1 MGKKFRE
8 KVPKLKWKYRVC
20 LYLLAIFAGV
30 FAVIGSQLV
39 ALPKWAGVVTHVVA
53 FILVVIS
60 FLYLYLYFKNS
71 VNLFTDRI
79 TRNHPF
85 LDKVTHN
92 YSDRTVVLAVPGMLL
107 NIVFMVFNGYVG
119 IRTLSA
125 WYISLAVYYG
135 LLGSMRFRFVGYE
148 YFSRKGRYDQ
158 NKILD
163 IFTQSGY
170 LLIVMSLALFSM
182 VVMIVHNGKG
192 KSYPLYV
199 TYVVGIYTLVKMI
212 MASVNMVK
220 ARRLQSPAVMGIRNI
235 GYADA
240 MVSVLSTQTALF
252 SAFGLIGSALV
263 LRMNGVTGMLACAA
277 VVVLGITM
285 VTGAK

>member
-192 KSYPLYV
+192 A
-199 TYVVGIYTLVKMI
+199 THCM
-212 MASVNMVK
+212 
-220 ARRLQSPAVMGIRNI
+220 
-235 GYADA
+235 
-240 MVSVLSTQTALF
+240 
-252 SAFGLIGSALV
+252 
-263 LRMNGVTGMLACAA
+263 
-277 VVVLGITM
+277 
-285 VTGAK
+285 

>member
-148 YFSRKGRYDQ
+148 
-158 NKILD
+158 
-163 IFTQSGY
+163 
-170 LLIVMSLALFSM
+170 
-182 VVMIVHNGKG
+182 
-192 KSYPLYV
+192 
-199 TYVVGIYTLVKMI
+199 
-212 MASVNMVK
+212 
-220 ARRLQSPAVMGIRNI
+220 
-235 GYADA
+235 
-240 MVSVLSTQTALF
+240 
-252 SAFGLIGSALV
+252 
-263 LRMNGVTGMLACAA
+263 
-277 VVVLGITM
+277 
-285 VTGAK
+285 